1 MTEVRPPLRVLIADD
16 DDDFRRALEANLLDV
31 AGIELVGSARDG
43 LEAVRLFAELA
54 PDVVLI
60 DVVMPRCDGV
70 EATKQILAIE
80 PGARV
85 IALTG
90 AEDGRM
96 LALCIAAGARG
107 CLKKGPDAIP
117 LVPLMLA
124 LAPAASRAPYPRR
137 ADRPCPEETKAR

>member
-1 MTEVRPPLRVLIADD
+1 MTEARPRLRVLIADD
-16 DDDFRRALEANLLDV
+16 DEDFRRALEAVLRDA
-31 AGIELVGSARDG
+31 AGVELVGSARDG
-43 LEAVRLFAELA
+43 LEAVRLFAALS
-54 PDVVLI
+54 PDAVLM

-70 EATKQILAIE
+70 EATKQIIAIE
-80 PGARV
+80 PRARV

-96 LALCIAAGARG
+96 LALCIAAGAKG

-124 LAPAASRAPYPRR
+124 LAPAASRAPRPGRPR
-137 ADRPCPEETKAR
+137 PEKTEAG

>member
-1 MTEVRPPLRVLIADD
+1 MTGMARDRPPLRVLIADD
-16 DDDFRRALEANLLDV
+16 DDDFRRAVEAVLGDV
-31 AGIELVGSARDG
+31 AGVELVGSARDG
-43 LEAVRLFAELA
+43 VEAMHLFSALA
-54 PDVVLI
+54 PDVVLM

-70 EATKQILAIE
+70 EATKQIVAIE

-96 LALCIAAGARG
+96 LALCIAAGAKG

-124 LAPAASRAPYPRR
+124 LATSR
-137 ADRPCPEETKAR
+137 ADRASRPPREGTTAP